1 MRTAFFTSATV
12 NPKKKINKLNSEMK
26 VSEFFISKKSKN
38 TKNCVYNLKKNT
50 RYCIIKW
57 IIGKIRQITGE
68 NKWRKR

>member
-1 MRTAFFTSATV
+1 
-12 NPKKKINKLNSEMK
+12 MK